1 MAEPGINTAIPKVRY
16 RYGEYVITFLGEIDS
31 KDGNDYQF
39 IAAVAREEDP
49 KPGLFLTCEKLP
61 PERREPGGGYLIR
74 AMMKDGE
81 QVLAS
86 SDQWKNFSQFETDV
100 LDIIKQMLNLSDE
113 QPFKLS

>member
-1 MAEPGINTAIPKVRY
+1 MAEPAINTAIPKARY
-16 RYGEYVITFLGEIDS
+16 RYGEYVITFLGEVDS
-31 KDGNDYQF
+31 KDNNDYQF

-49 KPGLFLTCEKLP
+49 TPGLFLTCEKLP
-61 PERREPGGGYLIR
+61 MEQREPGGTYQIR

-86 SDQWKNFSQFETDV
+86 SDHWKQFSQFETDV
-100 LDIIKQMLNLSDE
+100 LDIVKQMLSLSDE